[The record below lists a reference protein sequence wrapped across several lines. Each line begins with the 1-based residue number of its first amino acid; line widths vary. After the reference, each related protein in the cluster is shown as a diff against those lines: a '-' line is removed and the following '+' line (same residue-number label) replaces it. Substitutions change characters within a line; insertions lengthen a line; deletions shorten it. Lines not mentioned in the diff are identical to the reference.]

1 MPAESPKTEDV
12 LKVANILAYWLKIL
26 NLGRGKQFLVLNT
39 NPL

>member
-12 LKVANILAYWLKIL
+12 LKVANILAYWPKIL
-26 NLGRGKQFLVLNT
+26 NFRMWEAILSVKH